1 MMTQGHL
8 KTRFCMQK
16 LLEIGRLL
24 FSNFS
29 VCFNFF
35 ATYYNLPLLLIFAW
49 NFDLLGD
56 LVIISVRK
64 ISFADKFCLKPLICP
79 CSIILCVP
87 TFCNYLSQ
95 VTQKFNFVCKKCRRL
110 LFKFAGCSSIINFVC
125 SSFLQFNID

>member
-56 LVIISVRK
+56 LVIIYVRK
-64 ISFADKFCLKPLICP
+64 ISFCRQFLPETAHLFL
-79 CSIILCVP
+79 
-87 TFCNYLSQ
+87 FN
-95 VTQKFNFVCKKCRRL
+95 NFVCSNFL
-110 LFKFAGCSSIINFVC
+110 QLFVARSPKNLILYAKNVSKFAGCSSIINFVC